1 MSRQPINSRPERCVR
16 RVIVTLGG
24 TAGLATG
31 ILDCFRGE
39 SSFLPPEGILACLMG
54 STGLSG
60 LTSSG
65 LAGRGGLGG
74 GPRSSKLSGR
84 AMYDGLGG
92 TGGRLGGMA
101 GLAGS

>member
-1 MSRQPINSRPERCVR
+1 
-16 RVIVTLGG
+16 
-24 TAGLATG
+24 
-31 ILDCFRGE
+31 
-39 SSFLPPEGILACLMG
+39 MG
-54 STGLSG
+54 STRLSG

-65 LAGRGGLGG
+65 LAGSGGLGG

-92 TGGRLGGMA
+92 TGGRLGGTA